1 MDDLFEY
8 DEHDGG
14 NDAAGSRCE
23 GAEESEDGDGE
34 SRPAR
39 VNTQWGEEDG
49 NEAGGNTSQEEGKHP
64 VRSCSDKRESRND
77 VCRQGNCGS
86 SE

>member
-49 NEAGGNTSQEEGKHP
+49 NEAGGNTSQEEGKHLSGSALLIRGRKW
-64 VRSCSDKRESRND
+64 RSGE
-77 VCRQGNCGS
+77 
-86 SE
+86 